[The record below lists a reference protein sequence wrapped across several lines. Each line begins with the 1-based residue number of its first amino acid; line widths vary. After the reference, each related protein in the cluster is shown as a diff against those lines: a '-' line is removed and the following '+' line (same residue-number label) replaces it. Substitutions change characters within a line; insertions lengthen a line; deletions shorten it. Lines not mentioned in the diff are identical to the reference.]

1 MVQRYTRV
9 TPIISGWPTIFLISA
24 VGLLLGVLLSF
35 IGPLEY
41 SSTTRILI
49 TQELGAV
56 DAYTASRSVERI
68 ADDLATAVYTTKF
81 RDSVLDGT
89 YDIDMSY
96 FPEDEDKL
104 RKKWEKAIST
114 SVLRSTGFLTIKV
127 YHPDVNEAEKLA
139 LAVAEVLTQEG
150 WTYTSGGN
158 ITVQLVDEPLNSRW
172 PVRPN
177 IFINAFSGFILGAI
191 AGVGYIMIQVERV
204 SRRHQILHDN
214 E

>member
-1 MVQRYTRV
+1 MAYTRV
-9 TPIISGWPTIFLISA
+9 TPLISGWPTIFLMAA

-68 ADDLATAVYTTKF
+68 ADDLATAVHTTKF
-81 RDSVLDGT
+81 RESVFEDSA
-89 YDIDMSY
+89 IDLSY
-96 FPEDEDKL
+96 FPEDEERL
-104 RKKWEKAIST
+104 RNKWEKAITT
-114 SVLRSTGFLTIKV
+114 SVLRSTGFLTIKA
-127 YHPDVNEAEKLA
+127 YHPDVNEAEKLS

-150 WTYTSGGN
+150 WTFTSGGN

-177 IFINAFSGFILGAI
+177 ILVNAFSGFILGAI
-191 AGVGYIMIQVERV
+191 AGIGYILIQVERV
-204 SRRHQILHDN
+204 SRRHQILHD

>member
-1 MVQRYTRV
+1 MAYTRV
-9 TPIISGWPTIFLISA
+9 TPLIAGWPTIFLMAA

-81 RDSVLDGT
+81 RESVFEDST
-89 YDIDMSY
+89 IDLSY
-96 FPEDEDKL
+96 FPEDEERL
-104 RKKWEKAIST
+104 RNRWEKAIST
-114 SVLRSTGFLTIKV
+114 SVLRSTGFLTIKA
-127 YHPDVNEAEKLA
+127 YHPDVNEAEKLS

-150 WTYTSGGN
+150 WTFTSGGN

-177 IFINAFSGFILGAI
+177 ILVNAFSGFILGAI
-191 AGVGYIMIQVERV
+191 AGIGYILIQVERV
-204 SRRHQILHDN
+204 SRRHQILHD